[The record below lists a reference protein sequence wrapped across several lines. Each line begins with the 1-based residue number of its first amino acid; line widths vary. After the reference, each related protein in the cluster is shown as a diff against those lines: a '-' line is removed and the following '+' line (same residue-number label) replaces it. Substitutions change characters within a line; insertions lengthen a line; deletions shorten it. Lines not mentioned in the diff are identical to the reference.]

1 MTAKYFDRNG
11 DEIDER
17 HAVDR
22 SGALRDGVV
31 LHVPLQMRDGLSPVQ
46 LSVRD
51 AAARDA
57 RAQAYATYDQEI
69 QQAYKHGSMRDTPTP
84 WAETDPRGRSTEAT
98 GFGSNGP
105 RGQSE
110 GDVCTING
118 VEGRLRTVNGRL
130 RCVPLR
136 SSSDSRAQFTDGSDD
151 PTQAN
156 RPGWRLR
163 VGDTR
168 QAVRDALRDYEN
180 DLVNRWRGPDA
191 DARDRELSV
200 AWRQS
205 S

>member
-1 MTAKYFDRNG
+1 
-11 DEIDER
+11 
-17 HAVDR
+17 
-22 SGALRDGVV
+22 L
-31 LHVPLQMRDGLSPVQ
+31 
-46 LSVRD
+46 
-51 AAARDA
+51 
-57 RAQAYATYDQEI
+57 YDQEI
-69 QQAYKHGSMRDTPTP
+69 QQAWRN
-84 WAETDPRGRSTEAT
+84 TDPRGRSYEST
-98 GFGSNGP
+98 GQGEHGP
-105 RGQSE
+105 RGQSD

-118 VEGRLRTVNGRL
+118 VEGRLRTANGRL
-130 RCVPLR
+130 QCVPLR